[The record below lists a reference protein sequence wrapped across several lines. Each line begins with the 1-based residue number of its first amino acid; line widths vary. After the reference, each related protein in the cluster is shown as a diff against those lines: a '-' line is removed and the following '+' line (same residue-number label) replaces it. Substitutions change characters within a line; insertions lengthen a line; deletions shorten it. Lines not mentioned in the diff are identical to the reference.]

1 MRKFPTVIIEIAKK
15 LSLRDKRFAG
25 VFGALLLCLTF
36 VAAQLITVQ
45 HTHDGELAH
54 EADCPACAK
63 QSNELDFVSISR
75 VTCHLF
81 GCKVID
87 ENSTF
92 GLVTVSIYD
101 VNSRSP
107 PAT

>member
-1 MRKFPTVIIEIAKK
+1 MRKFPSVIIEIAKK
-15 LSLRDKRFAG
+15 ISLTDKRFSG
-25 VFGALLLCLTF
+25 IFGALVLCLIF
-36 VAAQLITVQ
+36 VTAQLITVQ

-54 EADCPACAK
+54 EADCPVCAK
-63 QSNELDFVSISR
+63 QSNELDFVTISR
-75 VTCHLF
+75 ATCHLF
-81 GCKVID
+81 GCELID

-92 GLVTVSIYD
+92 GLTTASIYD